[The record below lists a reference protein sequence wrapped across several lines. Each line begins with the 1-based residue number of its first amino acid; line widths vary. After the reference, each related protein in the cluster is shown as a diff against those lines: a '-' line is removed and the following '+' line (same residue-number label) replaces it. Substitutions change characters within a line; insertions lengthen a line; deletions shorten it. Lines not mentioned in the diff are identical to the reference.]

1 VTYRSQTGPDDEVRS
16 VRLVSGVGDPERGV
30 VSEDSPVGSVL
41 LGLSVGD
48 DAEVALPEGT
58 RTLVVLDI
66 EKGSGLQEGL
76 SRDNV
81 IPLSNPR
88 QPRAPALPAATPRLG
103 PCTGAP
109 ADPRW
114 AAASGRV
121 ARVPGGKRRG
131 RAGPSHM

>member
-1 VTYRSQTGPDDEVRS
+1 

-66 EKGSGLQEGL
+66 EKGSGLQG
-76 SRDNV
+76 V
-81 IPLSNPR
+81 Y
-88 QPRAPALPAATPRLG
+88 RAT
-103 PCTGAP
+103 T
-109 ADPRW
+109 
-114 AAASGRV
+114 
-121 ARVPGGKRRG
+121 
-131 RAGPSHM
+131 